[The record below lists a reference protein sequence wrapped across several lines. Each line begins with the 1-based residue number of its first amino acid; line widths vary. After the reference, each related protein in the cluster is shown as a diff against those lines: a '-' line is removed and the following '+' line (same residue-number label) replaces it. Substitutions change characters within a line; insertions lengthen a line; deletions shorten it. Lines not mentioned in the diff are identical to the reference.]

1 MATEYKPRDEVP
13 ASGIY
18 RVRHD
23 RHHAEHEVTCVKG
36 RRSSF
41 NPIFSEVSFSEATP
55 NARNIA
61 LKQAA
66 HRFIV

>member
-41 NPIFSEVSFSEATP
+41 NPWSI
-55 NARNIA
+55 ARASSLRPVWQSN
-61 LKQAA
+61 
-66 HRFIV
+66 RY